1 MGADT
6 IARELVAVLGPG
18 APSSVTGAAR
28 WEWEKALELAR
39 ELVRLLPPDSQAPS
53 TAPVRCCPVCRRE
66 PRECAC
72 YLKAEDT
79 ADLTGLTT
87 DERAARFARLA
98 VLDEAA
104 CCLTAEGYRFTT
116 AAKVKELHRW
126 VADLPASIV
135 AGRAHSPGGADEK
148 SRPSTPLDPADLDV
162 LAWPRGPRMQVG
174 LERGVIVHHRPSGT
188 AVGIRSE
195 RSQHKNR
202 ERALAHLAELV
213 SESMP

>member
-1 MGADT
+1 MGADQ

-18 APSSVTGAAR
+18 APSSVTGTAKK
-28 WEWEKALELAR
+28 EWEKALVLAR
-39 ELVRLLPPDSQAPS
+39 ELLSLLPSDSQAPS
-53 TAPVRCCPVCRRE
+53 AAAVGCCPVCLHE
-66 PRECAC
+66 ARECAC
-72 YLKAEDT
+72 YLKVEDT

-126 VADLPASIV
+126 FVGLPASIV
-135 AGRAHSPGGADEK
+135 AGRTLTPDGASEK
-148 SRPSTPLDPADLDV
+148 SRPATQLEPADLDF
-162 LAWPRGPRMQVG
+162 LSWPRGPGMQVG
-174 LERGVIVHHRPSGT
+174 LELGVIVHHRPSGT
-188 AVGIRSE
+188 AVGCRSE

-202 ERALAHLAELV
+202 ERALARLAQLV
-213 SESMP
+213 S